1 MNSCSSHSVFTLLL
15 FAGPQLKLYRGH
27 VYTLGRSSERS
38 LYDEELVS
46 MDVEGEYDPKT
57 ADGEAQRSH
66 VYWETVPCPRVQHTS
81 LVSRDRQ
88 TSLVL

>member
-1 MNSCSSHSVFTLLL
+1 MNLCGPCSFFTRPSSSC
-15 FAGPQLKLYRGH
+15 PQLKLYRGH

-66 VYWETVPCPRVQHTS
+66 DYY
-81 LVSRDRQ
+81 
-88 TSLVL
+88 